1 MPETFFHIFLVVLL
15 VIFAGFLIFLIRKI
29 LQTSR
34 EWKQNNQAPQ
44 EAVPATVISK
54 SAERFQKKQKHLDG
68 ADSGIFHVRFR
79 LEDGTEAE
87 FQVFEEQYAG
97 MEEGDVGVLHRQG
110 TRFLRF
116 EKTGKTNP

>member
-1 MPETFFHIFLVVLL
+1 MPETFFHVLVVVLL
-15 VIFAGFLIFLIRKI
+15 VIFAGFLAFLIRKV

-44 EAVPATVISK
+44 EAVPATVVSK

-68 ADSGIFHVRFR
+68 ADSGIFHVRFH

-87 FQVFEEQYAG
+87 FHVFEEQYAD
-97 MEEGDVGVLHRQG
+97 MEEGDTGVLHRQG

-116 EKTGKTNP
+116 EKTGKTNS